1 MIPRRKP
8 GFSDYLAEAFNA
20 GLNIKGM
27 GEIPVNKLFIL
38 GIFFLG
44 FSNPG
49 FWFLGLALEFVYL
62 WFLSTNPRFQ
72 NYVFAKQLDGV
83 KESRSQKMNELIA
96 SLTPNNHSR
105 LRQLNVNLAEIN
117 KLMRW
122 NLDESSSFMN
132 QSRQQTLNQLPS
144 IFLKLLKT
152 RQLIEESLHRTKS
165 DDISNEIKKLE
176 KQLKTPDISPAF
188 EKSIRGNIEIHRKRL
203 DNLGSARE
211 NEMLVEM
218 ELQRIE
224 NQLHLVREEIAL
236 DGSPEGLS
244 SSIDRVNSA
253 LGETEDWIN
262 KHSDFLRKLS
272 GPPIDSSD
280 FETLSEPVMPPPSNQ
295 EHE

>member
-1 MIPRRKP
+1 MK
-8 GFSDYLAEAFNA
+8 A
-20 GLNIKGM
+20 
-27 GEIPVNKLFIL
+27 
-38 GIFFLG
+38 
-44 FSNPG
+44 
-49 FWFLGLALEFVYL
+49 
-62 WFLSTNPRFQ
+62 Q
-72 NYVFAKQLDGV
+72 
-83 KESRSQKMNELIA
+83 
-96 SLTPNNHSR
+96 
-105 LRQLNVNLAEIN
+105 
-117 KLMRW
+117 
-122 NLDESSSFMN
+122 SFMN

-176 KQLKTPDISPAF
+176 KQLQNPDISPAI
-188 EKSIRGNIEIHRKRL
+188 EKSLRGNIEIHRKRI

-244 SSIDRVNSA
+244 LSIDRVNSA

-272 GPPIDSSD
+272 GPPIDTED
-280 FETLSEPVMPPPSNQ
+280 FATDSELVAPPPSNQ
-295 EHE
+295 EFE